1 MKSKVE
7 EVEETEEFD
16 QEANDRAV
24 SIWKCHKCGSSAEM
38 TFTDMNDVGSP
49 ICSECDMD
57 MEMVN
62 VKIKP
67 RTKAN

>member
-1 MKSKVE
+1 MKSK
-7 EVEETEEFD
+7 VEETEEFD
-16 QEANDRAV
+16 QEANGRAV
-24 SIWKCHKCGSSAEM
+24 SIWKCYGCDSSAEL
-38 TFTDMNDVGSP
+38 TFTDINDIGNP
-49 ICSECDMD
+49 ICSGCDMD